1 MRSLPAAVSAAGPVR
16 AGRERPAAEPDL
28 SPPVLV
34 GVEVPE
40 TLPALL
46 LRGVEGSVLATAD
59 LTVIRL
65 DLTVSSVQN
74 SDLSVDCELP
84 TLHSRRDCSP
94 VMALLYRPP
103 G

>member
-1 MRSLPAAVSAAGPVR
+1 MRPFPAAVSAAGPVR
-16 AGRERPAAEPDL
+16 AGRERPPAEPHL

-46 LRGVEGSVLATAD
+46 LRGVEGSVLATTD
-59 LTVIRL
+59 LSIVRL
-65 DLTVSSVQN
+65 DLTVFSV
-74 SDLSVDCELP
+74 LYLVLRVGCELP

-94 VMALLYRPP
+94 VMTWLYRPP